1 MPTTPLRRCAEFAA
15 AAWLCIALACCAAH
29 RACEAGGCAGDAEI
43 TKALNTRIYDRPQ
56 FATADIRVQT
66 IGGVVYLYGLVDTN
80 PERATIESLAR
91 GIAGV
96 KRVVNSIEVRNFIR

>member
-1 MPTTPLRRCAEFAA
+1 
-15 AAWLCIALACCAAH
+15 
-29 RACEAGGCAGDAEI
+29 
-43 TKALNTRIYDRPQ
+43 
-56 FATADIRVQT
+56 VQT

-91 GIAGV
+91 GIGGV